1 MTIRRTSRDVALFLT
16 LVGLA
21 GAAFSQIDQKKTK
34 EQQIEEALS
43 ALPQSMRDDAAV
55 KGYDDAGN
63 LIELKAGESQIV
75 CRADDPAVRA
85 WVVVCYPKSLEAFV
99 SRSQELTKSG
109 AETPAR
115 IKTLGDEIRSG
126 KIAMPAIGALYT
138 RTGNTVD
145 DATGVI
151 ILHVP
156 NATAA
161 STGLPTLPT
170 PGSPWLSDAGTPMAQ
185 IRIAV
190 P

>member
-1 MTIRRTSRDVALFLT
+1 MRNLVLLLACAMVTGTAL
-16 LVGLA
+16 
-21 GAAFSQIDQKKTK
+21 SQIDQKKTK

-43 ALPQSMRDDAAV
+43 ALPASMRDDAAV

-63 LIELKAGESQIV
+63 LVELRPGESSIV
-75 CRADDPAVRA
+75 CRADDPGVRA

-99 SRSQELTKSG
+99 ARSQELTKGGS
-109 AETPAR
+109 ETPAR
-115 IKTLGDEIRSG
+115 VKTLNEEIRSG
-126 KIAMPAIGALYT
+126 KISMPSVAALYT
-138 RTGNTVD
+138 RTGNTVES
-145 DATGVI
+145 ATGVI

-170 PGSPWLSDAGTPMAQ
+170 PASPWLSDAGTPMAHV
-185 IRIAV
+185 RIAV

>member
-1 MTIRRTSRDVALFLT
+1 MKNLALLLACATVAGT
-16 LVGLA
+16 
-21 GAAFSQIDQKKTK
+21 AFSQIVQKKTK

-43 ALPQSMRDDAAV
+43 ALPESMRDDAAV

-63 LIELKAGESQIV
+63 LVDLRPGESPIV
-75 CRADDPAVRA
+75 CRADDPNVRA
-85 WVVVCYPKSLEAFV
+85 WVVVCYPQSLEAFV
-99 SRSQELTKSG
+99 ARSQELTKGG

-115 IKTLGDEIRSG
+115 IKTLNDEIRSG
-126 KIAMPAIGALYT
+126 KIAMPPVAALYT
-138 RTGNTVD
+138 RTGNSVG

-161 STGLPTLPT
+161 SIGLPTLPT
-170 PGSPWLSDAGTPMAQ
+170 PGSPWLSDAGTPMAHV
-185 IRIAV
+185 RIAV